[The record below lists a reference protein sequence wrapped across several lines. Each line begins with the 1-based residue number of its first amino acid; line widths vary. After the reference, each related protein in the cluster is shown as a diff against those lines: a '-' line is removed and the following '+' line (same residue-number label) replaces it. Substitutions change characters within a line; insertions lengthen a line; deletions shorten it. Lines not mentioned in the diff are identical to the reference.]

1 MSGERRWGC
10 VWDVC
15 GICVVTALCCS
26 HSYAPWCPA
35 CESLQPEWEK
45 FAEWGEDL
53 GVNVAKVDVTEQP
66 GEKGW
71 EGLRNTPGIWG
82 AEGFGGAH
90 LQCVRV
96 GGKLTGVIKVFCP
109 SLPKAV

>member
-1 MSGERRWGC
+1 MWG
-10 VWDVC
+10 D
-15 GICVVTALCCS
+15 VVTALCCS

-66 GEKGW
+66 GERGWKGLLKPR
-71 EGLRNTPGIWG
+71 ELG
-82 AEGFGGAH
+82 
-90 LQCVRV
+90 
-96 GGKLTGVIKVFCP
+96 
-109 SLPKAV
+109 S